1 MEINSI
7 NTVMSKRK
15 NIDDTNVQNYEK
27 KIAELVATIDK
38 VEDEKLVVENQL
50 KKALAD
56 YHNLTASMGKRQALS
71 IFNLKK
77 KLCEDFIPVI
87 DSIALSIE
95 SEKTLKLDDKEKSW
109 CEGVLAIFESMKK
122 SLEGIG
128 LKTYLPNIGDM
139 FDTSIHEALAISQD
153 GKPGEITS
161 VIQPGYTLDDIVIRP
176 SKVIVSK

>member
-27 KIAELVATIDK
+27 KITELVATIDK

-71 IFNLKK
+71 FFNLKK
-77 KLCEDFIPVI
+77 ELCEEFIPI
-87 DSIALSIE
+87 LDAMSLSIE
-95 SEKTLKLDDKEKSW
+95 SGKTLKLDEKEKAW
-109 CEGVLAIFESMKK
+109 FDGVVGIFESMKK
-122 SLEGIG
+122 SLESIG

-139 FDTSIHEALAISQD
+139 FDTSIPEVLATSQ
-153 GKPGEITS
+153 GGEPGRITS
-161 VIQPGYTLDDIVIRP
+161 VIQPGYSLDDIVIRT

>member
-1 MEINSI
+1 
-7 NTVMSKRK
+7 
-15 NIDDTNVQNYEK
+15 
-27 KIAELVATIDK
+27 
-38 VEDEKLVVENQL
+38 
-50 KKALAD
+50 
-56 YHNLTASMGKRQALS
+56 MGKRQALS

-77 KLCEDFIPVI
+77 KLCEDFMPIV

-109 CEGVLAIFESMKK
+109 FEGVLAIFESMKK

-161 VIQPGYTLDDIVIRP
+161 VIQPGYTLDDIVIRT

>member
-1 MEINSI
+1 
-7 NTVMSKRK
+7 MSKGK
-15 NIDDTNVQNYEK
+15 NIEDTNLQKYK
-27 KIAELVATIDK
+27 KQIAELVATIDR

-56 YHNLTASMGKRQALS
+56 YHNLTASMGKRQSLS
-71 IFNLKK
+71 FFNLKK
-77 KLCEDFIPVI
+77 ELCEEFIPI
-87 DSIALSIE
+87 LDAMALSIE
-95 SEKTLKLDDKEKSW
+95 SGKALKLDEKEKAW
-109 CEGVLAIFESMKK
+109 FDGVVGIFESMKK

-161 VIQPGYTLDDIVIRP
+161 VIQPGYTLDDIVIRT